1 MVRLFIKV
9 ASRIQRSEQRHQGA
23 VSLKSNPTLTFYNQN
38 AQHFTDS
45 TLQVDMSALYREFLP
60 NIPTKGHILDAGC
73 GSARDAAYFKQQ
85 GFTVS
90 AFDASEA
97 LAALASQ
104 YLQQTVEVSTFQQ
117 LDRVNQ
123 YDGIW
128 CCASLLHVPKEELP
142 AVFINLQNA
151 LKPNGVL
158 YVSFKYGTSE
168 RFDNGREFTDL
179 DEDGLN
185 DLIHA
190 CPKLS
195 LIKHWQ
201 SPDQR
206 PGREH
211 EIWLN
216 ALLTHSRAK

>member
-1 MVRLFIKV
+1 M
-9 ASRIQRSEQRHQGA
+9 
-23 VSLKSNPTLTFYNQN
+23 KSNPTLTFYNQN
-38 AQHFTDS
+38 AQHFSDS

-60 NIPTKGHILDAGC
+60 NIPANGHILDAGC

-85 GFTVS
+85 GFCVS
-90 AFDASEA
+90 AFDASEE

-104 YLQQTVEVSTFQQ
+104 HLQQTVEVKTFQQ
-117 LDRVNQ
+117 LDSVNQ
-123 YDGIW
+123 YHGIW
-128 CCASLLHVPKEELP
+128 CCASLLHVPKDELP

-151 LKPNGVL
+151 LKPDGVL

-201 SPDQR
+201 SADQR

-216 ALLTHSRAK
+216 ALIKAASDK